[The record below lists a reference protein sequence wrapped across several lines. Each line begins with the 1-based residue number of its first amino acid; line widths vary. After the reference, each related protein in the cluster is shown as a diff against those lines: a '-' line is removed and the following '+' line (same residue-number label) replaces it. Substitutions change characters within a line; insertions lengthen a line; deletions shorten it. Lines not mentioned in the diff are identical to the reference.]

1 MKVLVAEDDSTSLFM
16 LQSLLEKWGFDVVA
30 TSDGTEALM
39 ILQEDDP
46 PLLAILDWM
55 LPGVSGPEICRRL
68 SSRERPDGWRNGEM
82 GRPYQYI
89 LILTVKGEKE
99 NVIAGLEAGADDY
112 ITKPFDSHELR
123 MRVMAGKRILDLQEQ
138 LRNAATY
145 DSLTGLLNRRAV
157 ISRLENEIA
166 RATRSGT
173 PLGVALLDID
183 HFKRIND
190 THGHMYGDAALVE
203 SAARIRSVLRSYD
216 ISGRYGGEEF
226 LLIFPGL
233 ERREMDSVC
242 ERIRLSFHSAPF
254 HRVECAECVEEI
266 PITVSIGVCDLSPEF
281 NDVDSILAEAD
292 RALYRAKNMGR
303 NVVSR

>member
-1 MKVLVAEDDSTSLFM
+1 
-16 LQSLLEKWGFDVVA
+16 
-30 TSDGTEALM
+30 
-39 ILQEDDP
+39 
-46 PLLAILDWM
+46 
-55 LPGVSGPEICRRL
+55 
-68 SSRERPDGWRNGEM
+68 M